1 MTILYRGKWALVTG
15 ASSGIGEYFCR
26 ELAKRGANI
35 IMVARRKE
43 KLSILAQQLIEHYKI
58 QTHVIAVDL
67 SKIESAQ
74 HLFDEVKKLGL
85 TIDILINNAGF
96 GIYGKLHETSVQRNQ
111 EMLTVNVCSLA
122 LLTQL
127 FLPAMINQ
135 KEGAIINIASTAA
148 FQPLPYMS
156 NYGATKAFVLS
167 FTEALWA
174 EYKDQG
180 IHILAVCP
188 GPVETEFFDKLDMGE
203 SSLGTMDT
211 PENVVDSAFAA
222 LEKNKIYVIPGPAKN
237 YIKAQLNRFS
247 PRAITAKVAEK
258 ILRRKD

>member
-1 MTILYRGKWALVTG
+1 MINYRGKWALVTG

-26 ELAKRGANI
+26 ELAKRGANL

-43 KLSILAQQLIEHYKI
+43 KLTILAEQLTEHYKI
-58 QTHVIAVDL
+58 QVHVISLDL
-67 SKIESAQ
+67 SLVEAAQ
-74 HLFDEVKKLGL
+74 YLYDEVQKLSCHV
-85 TIDILINNAGF
+85 DVLINNAGF
-96 GIYGKLHETSVQRNQ
+96 GVYGKLHETSVKRNQ
-111 EMLTVNVCSLA
+111 EMLTVNVYSLA

-127 FLPAMINQ
+127 FLPAMVQ
-135 KEGAIINIASTAA
+135 KKEGVIINVASTAA
-148 FQPLPYMS
+148 FQPVPYMS

-174 EYKDQG
+174 EYKNHG

-188 GPVETEFFDKLDMGE
+188 GPVETEFFDMLDMGE
-203 SSLGTMDT
+203 PSLGTMDT
-211 PENVVDSAFAA
+211 PENVVESAFNAID
-222 LEKNKIYVIPGPAKN
+222 KNKIYIIPGPAKN